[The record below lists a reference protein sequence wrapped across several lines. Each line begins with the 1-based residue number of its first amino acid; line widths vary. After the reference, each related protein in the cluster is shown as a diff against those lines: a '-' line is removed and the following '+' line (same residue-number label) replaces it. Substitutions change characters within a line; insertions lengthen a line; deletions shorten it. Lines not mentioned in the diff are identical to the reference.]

1 MNKTINSPSNKLWGN
16 DVALLIIDVQKG
28 LFDKSTPIYN
38 AGKLLENINALADC
52 AHRAGVPVFYV
63 QHANESWLA
72 PGSDGWQLHAGLRP
86 VATDCAIQK
95 RHGSAFQ
102 GTGLGK
108 ELEAR
113 AISRLIVTGLVTH
126 GCVKATCL
134 DALKLGYG
142 VTLVKDGHSNFH
154 KQAVDVIAEWNQKL
168 SESGVEL
175 KSTHE
180 LVLERQ

>member
-1 MNKTINSPSNKLWGN
+1 MSKEVTSQSGKLWGN
-16 DVALLIIDVQKG
+16 DVALLVIDVQKG
-28 LFDKSTPIYN
+28 LFDKSTPIYD
-38 AGKLLENINALADC
+38 AARLLENINALADC

-72 PGSDGWQLHAGLRP
+72 PGSEGWQLHAGLRP
-86 VATDCAIQK
+86 LDIDGAIQK

-134 DALKLGYG
+134 DAVKLGYG
-142 VTLVKDGHSNFH
+142 VILVKDGHSNFH
-154 KQAVDVIAEWNQKL
+154 KKAADVIAEWNQKL
-168 SESGVEL
+168 SEGGVEL
-175 KSTHE
+175 KSTQE
-180 LVLERQ
+180 LIS

>member
-1 MNKTINSPSNKLWGN
+1 MSDAVNPQLNKQWDG
-16 DVALLIIDVQKG
+16 DVALLVIDVQKG

-38 AGKLLENINALADC
+38 AGKLLENINALVDC
-52 AHRAGVPVFYV
+52 AHRAGAPVVYV

-72 PGSDGWQLHAGLRP
+72 PGSEGWQLHPGLQP
-86 VATDCAIQK
+86 LGTDLAIHK

-113 AISRLIVTGLVTH
+113 GIGRLVVTGLVTH

-134 DALKLGYG
+134 DARKLGYR
-142 VTLVKDGHSNFH
+142 VILVKDGHSNFN
-154 KQAVDVIAEWNQKL
+154 KQAAEMIAEWNQKL
-168 SESGVEL
+168 SDGGVEL
-175 KSTHE
+175 KSTQD
-180 LVLERQ
+180 LVLGS

>member
-1 MNKTINSPSNKLWGN
+1 MNKTVNSQSDKLWGD
-16 DVALLIIDVQKG
+16 DVALLVIDVQQG

-38 AGKLLENINALADC
+38 AGKLLENINALVDC
-52 AHRAGVPVFYV
+52 AHRAGVSVFYV

-86 VATDCAIQK
+86 LDTDCAVQK

-102 GTGLGK
+102 GTGLGQ

-113 AISRLIVTGLVTH
+113 AIRKLIVTGLVTH

-134 DALKLGYG
+134 DAKKLGYG
-142 VTLVKDGHSNFH
+142 VILVKDGHSNFN
-154 KQAVDVIAEWNQKL
+154 KQAADVIAEWNQKL
-168 SESGVEL
+168 SEGGVEL
-175 KSTHE
+175 KSTQD
-180 LVLERQ
+180 LVLNSQ

>member
-1 MNKTINSPSNKLWGN
+1 MSKEVTSQSGKLWGN
-16 DVALLIIDVQKG
+16 DVALLVIDVQKG
-28 LFDKSTPIYN
+28 LFDKSTPIYD
-38 AGKLLENINALADC
+38 AARLLENINALADC

-72 PGSDGWQLHAGLRP
+72 PGSEGWQLHAGLRP
-86 VATDCAIQK
+86 LDIDGAIQK

-108 ELEAR
+108 ALEAR

-134 DALKLGYG
+134 DAVKLGYG
-142 VTLVKDGHSNFH
+142 VILVKDGHSNFH
-154 KQAVDVIAEWNQKL
+154 KKAADVIAEWNQKL
-168 SESGVEL
+168 SEGGVEL
-175 KSTHE
+175 KSTQE
-180 LVLERQ
+180 LIS